1 MEEEMNW
8 WDESA
13 KQKISQTQLE
23 DNFAQL
29 GEYAYHLVEN
39 SVSQIIDNE
48 NEELIKKTVENHL
61 KSIHNYV
68 YNITL
73 CESWMEKD
81 TINSICKDFYDTI
94 SNGIMVLEHMGLDE
108 NKIVKLK
115 RKLFV
120 DISGMYTKKLLDQ
133 VEIVN

>member
-1 MEEEMNW
+1 MSEELNW

-13 KQKISQTQLE
+13 KQKINQDQLE
-23 DNFAQL
+23 NNFSQL
-29 GEYAYHLVEN
+29 GEYTYHLVEN
-39 SVSQIIDNE
+39 SVSQIIDHE

-61 KSIHNYV
+61 KGIHNYV

-81 TINSICKDFYDTI
+81 VINSICKDFCDTI
-94 SNGIMVLEHMGLDE
+94 TNGVMVLEHMGLDE
-108 NKIVKLK
+108 KRIVKLK

-120 DISGMYTKKLLDQ
+120 DIGGMYAKKLLDQ
-133 VEIVN
+133 IEIVH